1 MSSSTACE
9 EPLRVGWFM
18 WMKRQLADD
27 QHAMVI
33 IPVPM
38 RVALIASVA
47 IVVYTGFFPGAAL
60 DFARE
65 SVNGLAS
72 LGGAMPG
79 LGE

>member
-1 MSSSTACE
+1 
-9 EPLRVGWFM
+9 M

-27 QHAMVI
+27 QHDMVI

-38 RVALIASVA
+38 RIALIASVA
-47 IVVYTGFFPGAAL
+47 IVIYMGFFPGPAL

-65 SVNGLAS
+65 SVEGLAS